1 MKLERVRLA
10 GMLAGKMTLQV
21 TLLLAAEWTV
31 LTFELRILAALSP
44 LVLVQI
50 VAVLVVTATALADVG
65 SCIPPSS

>member
-1 MKLERVRLA
+1 
-10 GMLAGKMTLQV
+10 MLAGKVTLQV
-21 TLLLAAEWTV
+21 TLLLAAEWAV

>member
-1 MKLERVRLA
+1 
-10 GMLAGKMTLQV
+10 MLASKVTLQV